1 MFFRL
6 LLIIFLIYIIVGFF
20 KRLFASPK
28 SPSSQYQNSDFSEQ
42 KEGEVTIKDKGSNK
56 QKINKAEGDYVD
68 FEDV

>member
-6 LLIIFLIYIIVGFF
+6 LLIILLVYVIVRFLT
-20 KRLFASPK
+20 RLFSPPAN
-28 SPSSQYQNSDFSEQ
+28 SNTGYQNQNKE
-42 KEGEVTIKDKGSNK
+42 KEGSITIKDTNSNK